1 MNRKNCS
8 FRTLNGVSA
17 NEHLR
22 GSSKGSFDYPPPPP
36 PPPPD
41 DSAHEQ
47 VRGLPVMRALR
58 AKSALFLV
66 AAFYLLAS
74 CDSPGGNP
82 SRPTVTKTSPSK
94 PTPKTTPPSKPTAK
108 PTPLLKLEFRDSQV
122 SKSRMLYETQKS
134 DQTYT
139 NVLLVN
145 GKPAADGVSYR
156 ITAPKDFAS
165 KNIKIDENTG
175 KLTFQGTPGK
185 FTIEATYS
193 GQTATYTFTVADH
206 FSKRMSSSSAAVG
219 SDIYVIAGSNA
230 SGVVPNDVWKSS
242 DGGQIWNKVT
252 VTGTQFSRRSY
263 HRTVAIGSDIYV
275 IGGSDVTNLFND
287 VWKSAD
293 SGKTWNEEQTGTVGA
308 SNLFSARTRH
318 STVTVG
324 SDIYVIGGNDGTTFL
339 NDVWKSA
346 DSGKTW
352 SQVSVTGTQFSARV
366 SHDSAAVSSG
376 THAGI
381 YVIGGGDAAGNYLDE
396 IWKSADSGQTWSQ
409 VSVTGTQFSARA
421 GHRVTAVGSD
431 IYVIGG
437 SDATNFFNDVWK
449 SADGGQTWNQVP
461 VTGTQFSAR
470 NFFNLVAISSGPNAG
485 IYVVG
490 GFGPDGTISTYF
502 NDVWKST
509 DGGIRWEN
517 VHQ

>member
-1 MNRKNCS
+1 MQLSYIARRLCT
-8 FRTLNGVSA
+8 RA
-17 NEHLR
+17 
-22 GSSKGSFDYPPPPP
+22 SSRLAGDAGTA
-36 PPPPD
+36 D
-41 DSAHEQ
+41 EIC
-47 VRGLPVMRALR
+47 
-58 AKSALFLV
+58 LV
-66 AAFYLLAS
+66 LGPAFYLLAS
-74 CDSPGGNP
+74 CDSPGVT
-82 SRPTVTKTSPSK
+82 PTA
-94 PTPKTTPPSKPTAK
+94 KTTPLP
-108 PTPLLKLEFRDSQV
+108 KLEFRDSQV

-145 GKPAADGVSYR
+145 GKPAAGGVSYR
-156 ITAPKDFAS
+156 ITAPKDFVS

-185 FTIEATYS
+185 FTIEAAHS

-206 FSKRMSSSSAAVG
+206 FSKRTSSSSAAVG
-219 SDIYVIAGSNA
+219 SDIYVIAGSV

-252 VTGTQFSRRSY
+252 VTGTQFSGRSF
-263 HRTVAIGSDIYV
+263 HRTVAVDSDIYV
-275 IGGSDVTNLFND
+275 IGGGNDGIDLLND
-287 VWKSAD
+287 VWKSSD
-293 SGKTWNEEQTGTVGA
+293 SGKTWNEKQTGTVTA
-308 SNLFSARTRH
+308 STLFSGRDRH

-324 SDIYVIGGNDGTTFL
+324 SDIYVIGGSDGTTLL
-339 NDVWKSA
+339 NDVWKSS

-352 SQVSVTGTQFSARV
+352 NEEQKGTVGASTLFSARNN
-366 SHDSAAVSSG
+366 HDSTAITSG

-381 YVIGGGDAAGNYLDE
+381 YVIGGTNAAGNYLDE
-396 IWKSADSGQTWSQ
+396 IWKSADGGQTWSQ

-490 GFGPDGTISTYF
+490 GFSIDGTISTYL